1 MTKFQ
6 DIIEKCGKHQKVL
19 VTGPQRSGTTFAAK
33 SIAKI
38 LRYRFVDEDEYQ
50 VHDANAFIDILKLN
64 QKIVIHAPAMSHL
77 LPLNFSDTFVI
88 WMQRNIMDVIKSE
101 DKIDWHIR
109 EFWNEKN
116 KAIRRFPFHT
126 SIIEA
131 FPNNK
136 LMKDWIWDNLQKVKM
151 YNYAELNYKHLREC
165 EGFIKSKTKKQFWND
180 KQTN

>member
-1 MTKFQ
+1 MTKFE
-6 DIIEKCGKHQKVL
+6 DIIEQCGKYQNIL
-19 VTGPQRSGTTFAAK
+19 VTGPQRSGTTFASK

-50 VHDANAFIDILKLN
+50 VHNENAFNDILKLN
-64 QKIVIHAPAMSHL
+64 QKMVIHAPAMSHL
-77 LPLNFSDTFVI
+77 LPINLPNTFVI

-126 SIIEA
+126 SIIDA

-136 LMKDWIWDNLQKVKM
+136 MMKDWMWDNLQKVKM

-165 EGFIKSKTKKQFWND
+165 EEFIKSKTKKQFWND
-180 KQTN
+180 KQTK

>member
-6 DIIEKCGKHQKVL
+6 SIIEQCKDYKKVL
-19 VTGPQRSGTTFAAK
+19 VTGPQRSGTTFASK

-50 VHDANAFIDILKLN
+50 VHDENAFNDILKLK
-64 QKIVIHAPAMSHL
+64 QKMVIHAPAMSHL
-77 LPLNFSDTFVI
+77 LPLNFYDTFVI

-101 DKIDWHIR
+101 DKIDWHIK

-116 KAIRRFPFHT
+116 KAIRKFPFHT
-126 SIIEA
+126 SIIDA

-136 LMKDWIWDNLQKVKM
+136 MMKDWI
-151 YNYAELNYKHLREC
+151 
-165 EGFIKSKTKKQFWND
+165 
-180 KQTN
+180 

>member
-6 DIIEKCGKHQKVL
+6 SIIEQCKEYKKVL

-38 LRYRFVDEDEYQ
+38 LGYRFVDEEEYK
-50 VHDANAFIDILKLN
+50 VHNEMMFISYLTLNEKL
-64 QKIVIHAPAMSHL
+64 VIHAPAMSHL
-77 LPLNFSDTFVI
+77 LPLNYHDTFVI

-116 KAIRRFPFHT
+116 KSINRFPFHT
-126 SIIEA
+126 SVIEA

-136 LMKDWIWDNLQKVKM
+136 LMKDWIWNNLQKVHM

-165 EGFIKSKTKKQFWND
+165 KGFIKSKTKKQFWND
-180 KQTN
+180 RQTK